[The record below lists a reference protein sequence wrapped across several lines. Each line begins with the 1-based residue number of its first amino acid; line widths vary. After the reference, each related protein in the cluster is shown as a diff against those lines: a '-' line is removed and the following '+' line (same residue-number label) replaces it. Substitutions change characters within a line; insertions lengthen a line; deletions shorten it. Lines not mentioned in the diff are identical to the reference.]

1 MKAYEGDTVSTER
14 NNPDKPRLCNLF
26 LKVSLLE
33 KKLRHKACHF
43 QRRGSLSKWSLQH
56 CGMMD
61 TRSMMRALGGGMGS
75 EQECVPGQSRSKE
88 PHGW

>member
-1 MKAYEGDTVSTER
+1 MNEGDTVSTER

-43 QRRGSLSKWSLQH
+43 
-56 CGMMD
+56 
-61 TRSMMRALGGGMGS
+61 
-75 EQECVPGQSRSKE
+75 
-88 PHGW
+88 